1 MRGVG
6 GTAKRNADMT
16 VKQSQAVIQDA
27 HDFLAWTSSSQSEIQ
42 YQLITAEEY
51 SASNTEV

>member
-6 GTAKRNADMT
+6 GTAKRNADT
-16 VKQSQAVIQDA
+16 QAVIQDA